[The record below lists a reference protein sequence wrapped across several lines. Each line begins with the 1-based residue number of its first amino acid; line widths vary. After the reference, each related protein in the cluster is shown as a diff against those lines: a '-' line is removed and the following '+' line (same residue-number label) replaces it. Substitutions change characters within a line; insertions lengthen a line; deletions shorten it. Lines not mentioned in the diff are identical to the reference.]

1 MEYYEE
7 ETGKKEET
15 PVRKKK
21 TRRRKYR
28 GGDIMFLLIAIAV
41 FSVIIAFVVSR
52 SKEKNNKTSAS
63 EDMAENVITYS
74 EADMKTISAMARAE
88 GRTEGEERLKDRIRI
103 ELTEGGKSVNDV
115 VRGLY
120 PEYLIYMEGGNYH
133 FTPVKENLEKNPYRN
148 TAFSVS
154 DDGVL
159 KLMVDGEETSKQVID
174 VSVHQGEI
182 DWTAVYD
189 SGVRY
194 AMVRVGFRGYG
205 SGALVIDEY
214 FEKNIQNATAA
225 GVQVGAYFFTQAV
238 DEAEALEEADFVI
251 EALKPYKLSL
261 PVAIDVEKP
270 EDSEARGNA
279 LSIDERTRAVC
290 AFCDRIKAAGYEPMI
305 YGGTV
310 TFASMLDME
319 QIQDYPIW
327 YAFYNNYLYYP
338 YRLRFW
344 QYSMKGSIP
353 GIKGNVD
360 MNIWLPENNG

>member
-174 VSVHQGEI
+174 SQYFVSSKQEENPLLHVPALSSHIAHQSVSQGTGPHHLHAQPFPYCASI
-182 DWTAVYD
+182 IL
-189 SGVRY
+189 
-194 AMVRVGFRGYG
+194 FRQSYV
-205 SGALVIDEY
+205 L
-214 FEKNIQNATAA
+214 
-225 GVQVGAYFFTQAV
+225 
-238 DEAEALEEADFVI
+238 LDFVFWADI
-251 EALKPYKLSL
+251 CK
-261 PVAIDVEKP
+261 AIFVKHTSYMP
-270 EDSEARGNA
+270 
-279 LSIDERTRAVC
+279 
-290 AFCDRIKAAGYEPMI
+290 
-305 YGGTV
+305 
-310 TFASMLDME
+310 FA
-319 QIQDYPIW
+319 
-327 YAFYNNYLYYP
+327 
-338 YRLRFW
+338 
-344 QYSMKGSIP
+344 
-353 GIKGNVD
+353 
-360 MNIWLPENNG
+360 